1 MSWLH
6 ISILALLLAMWGIF
20 WMASNE
26 FAELEG
32 RINALEKRINEIS
45 IRLARLEHDVN
56 ILKLRKHSRF
66 IWDERTGEVLEV
78 PDIISRRAMEK

>member
-6 ISILALLLAMWGIF
+6 ISILALLLVMWAIF
-20 WMASNE
+20 WLASNE

-32 RINALEKRINEIS
+32 RINDLEKRINEIS

-66 IWDERTGEVLEV
+66 VWDERTGEVLEV
-78 PDIISRRAMEK
+78 PDIISRRAIEK

>member
-6 ISILALLLAMWGIF
+6 ISILALLLVMWAIF
-20 WMASNE
+20 WLASNE

-32 RINALEKRINEIS
+32 RINDLEKRINEIS

-66 IWDERTGEVLEV
+66 VWDERTGEVLEV
-78 PDIISRRAMEK
+78 PDMRRAMEK

>member
-6 ISILALLLAMWGIF
+6 ISILALLLVMWVIF
-20 WMASNE
+20 LLASNE

-32 RINALEKRINEIS
+32 RINDLEKRINEIS

-66 IWDERTGEVLEV
+66 VWDEL
-78 PDIISRRAMEK
+78 SRRAMEK

>member
-6 ISILALLLAMWGIF
+6 ISILALLLVMWAIF
-20 WMASNE
+20 WMAANE

-32 RINALEKRINEIS
+32 RINVLEKRINEIS

-66 IWDERTGEVLEV
+66 VWDERTGEVLEV